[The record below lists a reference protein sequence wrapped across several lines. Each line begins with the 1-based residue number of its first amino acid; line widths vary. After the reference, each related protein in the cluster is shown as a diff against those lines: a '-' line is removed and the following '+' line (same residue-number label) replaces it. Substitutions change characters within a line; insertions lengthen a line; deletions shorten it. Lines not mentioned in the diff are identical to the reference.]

1 MSLKIA
7 YDAKR
12 AFFNS
17 SGLGNYSRGVIDMV
31 TEYFPSNNY
40 FLFTPFPKTN
50 TIYKTPENAYLKNP
64 ERVFDKA
71 FPAFWRSY
79 GMLNQLRTDDIDI
92 FHGLSNE
99 LPFNIHKLKAKKIVT
114 IHDLIFLRY
123 PELYKA
129 WDRNIYE
136 KKIKYCCEVADK
148 IISISEQTKSDII
161 EFIGTDEKKII
172 TVYQTC
178 NKRFKKTLVDENL
191 KSVVNKY
198 NLPDEYLLY
207 VGTIEKRKNLLSIVK
222 SLKIIKSQIP
232 LVVVGKP
239 TKYLKEINEF
249 IQQNKLSDK
258 VLIYHSVS
266 NEELP
271 SFYRLAKVFIYPSVF
286 EGFGIPIIEA
296 LYSGVPVITSKGS
309 CFSEAGGPDSIYV
322 SPENPEEIA
331 DSVDKLLSNPKLLT
345 KISTNGLQF
354 VQKFDV
360 RKVAE
365 DLMNVYKSPD

>member
-1 MSLKIA
+1 MNLKIA
-7 YDAKR
+7 FDAKR

-17 SGLGNYSRGVIDMV
+17 SGLGNYSRGVIDMM

-40 FLFTPFPKTN
+40 FLYTPSPKPN
-50 TIYKTPENAYLKNP
+50 TIYKTPENALLKTP
-64 ERVFDKA
+64 ERLFDKA
-71 FPAFWRSY
+71 FPAYWRSY
-79 GMLNQLRTDDIDI
+79 GMLNQLKTNDIDI

-99 LPFNIHKLKAKKIVT
+99 LPLNIHKLKAKKIVT

-123 PELYKA
+123 PELYRV

-148 IISISEQTKSDII
+148 IISISEHTKSDII

-178 NKRFKKTLVDENL
+178 NKRFKKTFDDENL
-191 KSVVNKY
+191 KSIINKY
-198 NLPDEYLLY
+198 NLPEEFLLY

-222 SLKIIKSQIP
+222 SFKIIKSQIP
-232 LVVVGKP
+232 LVVVGRP

-249 IQQNKLSDK
+249 IRQKDLSGK
-258 VLIYHSVS
+258 VLFYHNVS

-271 SFYRLAKVFIYPSVF
+271 SFYRLAKIFIYPSVF

-296 LYSGVPVITSKGS
+296 LYSGIPVITSTGS
-309 CFSEAGGPDSIYV
+309 CFSEAGGTDSIYV
-322 SPENPEEIA
+322 SPENAEEIA
-331 DSVDKLLSNPKLLT
+331 DSIDKLLSDQKLLT
-345 KISTNGLQF
+345 KMSINGLQF
-354 VQKFDV
+354 VQKFDD

-365 DLMNVYKSPD
+365 DLMNVYKSLI